1 MPAEDW
7 LFIDPKSCTPAQLVE
22 YIAQLEDGQH
32 DGLRIQLQQE
42 LIDRLKKKGCT
53 NARIIE
59 LLVQGVSS
67 PTMRDKIGKGW
78 ASAFGLTET
87 EFKRIVRGN

>member
-1 MPAEDW
+1 MASQDW
-7 LFIDPKSCTPAQLVE
+7 LFIDPKSCTPAQIVE
-22 YIAQLEDGQH
+22 YIAQLEEGQH
-32 DGLRIQLQQE
+32 DGLRMQLQQE

-53 NARIIE
+53 NAHIIE
-59 LLVQGVSS
+59 LLVQGVAS
-67 PTMRDKIGKGW
+67 PTMRDKIAKGW

>member
-7 LFIDPKSCTPAQLVE
+7 LFIDPKSCTPTQLAE
-22 YIAQLEDGQH
+22 YVAQLEDSQH
-32 DGLRIQLQQE
+32 DRLRMQLQHE

-53 NARIIE
+53 DAHIIE
-59 LLVQGVSS
+59 LLVQGVAS
-67 PTMRDKIGKGW
+67 PTMRDKIAKGW

-87 EFKRIVRGN
+87 EFKRIVRGS

>member
-7 LFIDPKSCTPAQLVE
+7 LFIDPKSCTHTQLAE
-22 YIAQLEDGQH
+22 FIAQLEDSQH
-32 DGLRIQLQQE
+32 DGLRVRLQCE
-42 LIDRLKKKGCT
+42 LINRLKKKGLT

-59 LLVQGVSS
+59 LLVQGVAK
-67 PTMRDKIGKGW
+67 TAMRDKIAKGW